1 MPKAELSAGLASG
14 RFKGPEGS
22 PACSRPARRTLAGL
36 RHSPDSV
43 CARTSRHTGT
53 RTRPATQQPFGYLRD
68 SHDPALVTSVI
79 QTARQWRDR
88 TAGTGWGP
96 PPQGPPGRP
105 RRAKRP
111 ARHQPGARAAP
122 PTCTHARTRSLAQRA
137 IIPLNCQGLV
147 LLALWCFV
155 ARGQSWVGFGTWRMC
170 GIGGRLGPGSAVHIL
185 YSDTETTQTNLCLY
199 I

>member
-122 PTCTHARTRSLAQRA
+122 PTCTHARTHAQSCATGHYPSQLSGSCPTCPVVFCRPRSILGRVR
-137 IIPLNCQGLV
+137 NMEDV
-147 LLALWCFV
+147 WN
-155 ARGQSWVGFGTWRMC
+155 RRKTWTRKC
-170 GIGGRLGPGSAVHIL
+170 SSHTIL
-185 YSDTETTQTNLCLY
+185 
-199 I
+199 